1 MAEFQKPAYITELG
15 ESYIGN
21 SLELLETLEDES
33 INLVMTSPP
42 FALQRKKAYGNEDQA
57 EYIDW
62 FTQFAVLVKKKL
74 KPD

>member
-42 FALQRKKAYGNEDQA
+42 FALQRKKLMEMR
-57 EYIDW
+57 I
-62 FTQFAVLVKKKL
+62 
-74 KPD
+74 KPNILIGLHNLLYL

>member
-42 FALQRKKAYGNEDQA
+42 LPYN
-57 EYIDW
+57 
-62 FTQFAVLVKKKL
+62 VKSL
-74 KPD
+74 WQ

>member
-33 INLVMTSPP
+33 INLVMTSLLLP
-42 FALQRKKAYGNEDQA
+42 YN
-57 EYIDW
+57 
-62 FTQFAVLVKKKL
+62 VKKL
-74 KPD
+74 MAMRIKPNILIGLHNLLYL